1 MSMRT
6 QIDLRIGSR
15 AGTRQRSAG
24 ESLRVL
30 VLGDFTGR
38 SHPPATLSAQRIA
51 IDDFDTA
58 IGALAPVVPIAAP
71 DEGKPLAQIAITAF
85 GELHPDHLAVTIP
98 HLREL
103 LELDAALR
111 DPRTEKQALATLD
124 SLAGPKA
131 TAVAPSAAAAGAVAG
146 GDNRS
151 ESSDQ
156 LLGRLL
162 GAARREDAGARAAK
176 ARVQQIID
184 SALGSAASAGSSSQ
198 AVDGRARLARLF
210 NDRCRRILVDQRFRS
225 VERAWRSVHWLASR
239 LEGDEAQLYVAD
251 LSKEALARHVG
262 ELGRDLDA
270 SPLHRLLARDA
281 DDRWDLIVGDYSFG
295 LTPDDVAL
303 LATLGALAARARAP
317 FLAHGDLGLA
327 GCASAADVDAPWDW
341 RYADSE
347 LATLWNELRG
357 HPAAQWIGLATPR
370 FLLRLPYGSKA
381 DAIERF
387 EFEELPARPERERF
401 LWGNPAFACALLIAR
416 AHAQGEAAYW
426 PNGGGGNVDDLPMPV
441 YSDGGGEAVQP
452 PIELVLGERARATA
466 TERGLIALAGG
477 LNANRISIPST
488 RSLAIG

>member
-6 QIDLRIGSR
+6 QIDLKIGSR
-15 AGTRQRSAG
+15 AGTRRRSAG
-24 ESLRVL
+24 DPLRVL
-30 VLGDFTGR
+30 VLGDFAGR
-38 SHPPATLSAQRIA
+38 SQPPAILSAQRLA
-51 IDDFDTA
+51 IDDFDTLM
-58 IGALAPVVPIAAP
+58 GALAPVVPIAGP
-71 DEGKPLAQIAITAF
+71 DDGKPLAQIAITAF
-85 GELHPDHLAVTIP
+85 GEFHPDHLAVTIP

-103 LELDAALR
+103 LELDRALR

-131 TAVAPSAAAAGAVAG
+131 TAEAPSAAAAGAIAG
-146 GDNRS
+146 ADKGS

-162 GAARREDAGARAAK
+162 GAARREDAAAHAAK

-239 LEGDEAQLYVAD
+239 LESDEAHLYVAD
-251 LSKEALARHVG
+251 LSKQALARHVG
-262 ELGRDLDA
+262 ALGQNLDA
-270 SPLHRLLARDA
+270 SPLHRLLARDG
-281 DDRWDLIVGDYSFG
+281 DDAWDLIVGDYSFA

-327 GCASAADVDAPWDW
+327 GCKSAADVDAPWDW
-341 RYADSE
+341 RYSDSD
-347 LATLWNELRG
+347 LATLWTELRG
-357 HPAAQWIGLATPR
+357 HPAAQWIGLAAPR
-370 FLLRLPYGSKA
+370 FLLRLPYGAKT
-381 DAIERF
+381 DAIERID
-387 EFEELPARPERERF
+387 FEELPARPERERF
-401 LWGNPAFACALLIAR
+401 LWGNPAFACALLMAR
-416 AHAQGEAAYW
+416 AHARGDGAHW
-426 PNGGGGNVDDLPMPV
+426 PNGGGGEVDDLPMPV

-452 PIELVLGERARATA
+452 PIEHVLGERARATA

-477 LNANRISIPST
+477 ANANRISIPST
-488 RSLAIG
+488 RCLANG

>member
-1 MSMRT
+1 MRT
-6 QIDLRIGSR
+6 QIEIGPGRR
-15 AGTRQRSAG
+15 AARQRSAA
-24 ESLRVL
+24 EPLRVL

-38 SHPPATLSAQRIA
+38 SQPTSALSARRLE

-58 IGALAPVVPIAAP
+58 IGALAPSVPIAAP
-71 DEGKPLAQIAITAF
+71 DGDKPLAQFAITAF
-85 GELHPDHLAVTIP
+85 GQLHPDHLAVTLP

-103 LELDAALR
+103 LELDRALR

-124 SLAGPKA
+124 SFVGPGTVAQAPAPAGS
-131 TAVAPSAAAAGAVAG
+131 TVAG
-146 GDNRS
+146 GDKPD

-162 GAARREDAGARAAK
+162 GAARRDDAGQRAAK
-176 ARVQQIID
+176 ARVQQLID

-198 AVDGRARLARLF
+198 AVDGRARLVRLF
-210 NDRCRRILVDQRFRS
+210 NHRCRRILLDPRFRS

-239 LEGDEAQLYVAD
+239 LEGDEAHLYVAD
-251 LSKEALARHVG
+251 LPKDALARHVR
-262 ELGRDLDA
+262 ELGQNLEA

-281 DDRWDLIVGDYSFG
+281 EDRWDLIVGDYSFG
-295 LTPDDVAL
+295 LTADDVTL

-327 GCASAADVDAPWDW
+327 GCARAEDVDAPWDW
-341 RYADSE
+341 RYADGD
-347 LATLWNELRG
+347 LAALWNELRG
-357 HPAAQWIGLATPR
+357 HPAAQWLGLATPR
-370 FLLRLPYGSKA
+370 FLLRQPYGSKG

-387 EFEELPARPERERF
+387 EFEELPVRPERERF

-416 AHAQGEAAYW
+416 AHARGDGAHW
-426 PNGGGGNVDDLPMPV
+426 PNDGGGSVDDLPMPV

-477 LNANRISIPST
+477 FNANRISVPAT
-488 RSLAIG
+488 RCLANG